1 MSNNRSFGQ
10 KLIPIPVNE
19 DFERELIAGLK
30 QLGCTNRSQFIRDTI
45 VEKLARSGV
54 AIPPEFALPPHR
66 IGKKRADLE
75 KFRYPDHKSSAFSL
89 NDKKA
94 SKKSARKSS

>member
-1 MSNNRSFGQ
+1 M
-10 KLIPIPVNE
+10 NE

-30 QLGCTNRSQFIRDTI
+30 QLGCTNRSQFIRDAI

-66 IGKKRADLE
+66 IGKKRNE
-75 KFRYPDHKSSAFSL
+75 PQKVRYPAHKSSAFAL
-89 NDKKA
+89 NEKKA
-94 SKKSARKSS
+94 SKKSRRSK